1 MHGFCLL
8 LLTRLKVALHL
19 YSNPVLLQEA
29 SVLPMLSSTRSVSS
43 QQVLTAEVLTFATG
57 TLASTLPLSAI
68 GLGQYVVDSVALF
81 RLSHKV

>member
-1 MHGFCLL
+1 
-8 LLTRLKVALHL
+8 
-19 YSNPVLLQEA
+19 
-29 SVLPMLSSTRSVSS
+29 MLSSTRSVSS

-81 RLSHKV
+81 QLSHEV